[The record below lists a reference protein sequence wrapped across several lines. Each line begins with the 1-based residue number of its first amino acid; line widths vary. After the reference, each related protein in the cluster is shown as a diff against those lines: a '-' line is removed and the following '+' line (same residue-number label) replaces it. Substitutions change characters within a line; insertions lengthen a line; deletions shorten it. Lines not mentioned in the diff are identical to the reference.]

1 MTMKTQ
7 SNIKHIVQ
15 VFLDIERPS
24 GIVLTEAFVN
34 YRWDFFLQYTY
45 PSLMNQTFRD
55 FEIWVIC
62 GWRHRGITGNIHCHP
77 NTRIK
82 IIYPVP
88 VDPSLSTV
96 IGDTFTIAPKWK
108 KKPTLMIKEF
118 GEQTA
123 DYLAITRID
132 SDDLF
137 CEDAML
143 EIHGEASIAVN
154 IIGVKERCRLLFT
167 EYIYWDMI
175 NHFISFQKWANP
187 PFYTH
192 VFPRE
197 VYQDWNRL
205 QKLHFNNHRYMGG
218 GHEKELCP
226 NKVLV
231 TYHEQNIAR
240 IKRGKDVNHYTKT
253 KLSEFREKGFKI
265 ETNPAIMNEH
275 LQEFNVRNYEN
286 SRYGFSV

>member
-1 MTMKTQ
+1 MGNKL
-7 SNIKHIVQ
+7 KHIVQ

-34 YRWDFFLQYTY
+34 YRWDFFMQYTY
-45 PSLMNQTFRD
+45 PSLVNQTFQD
-55 FEIWVIC
+55 FEIWLIC
-62 GWRHRGITGNIHCHP
+62 GWRHRAITGNIHCHE

-88 VDPSLSTV
+88 VDPTLSSV
-96 IGDTFTIAPKWK
+96 VGDTFTIAPKWR

-118 GEQTA
+118 GEQDA

-137 CEDAML
+137 SRDAML
-143 EIHGEASIAVN
+143 EIHGEANIAIHKVG
-154 IIGVKERCRLLFT
+154 IEERCRLLFT
-167 EYIYWDMI
+167 EYIYWDML
-175 NHFISFQKWANP
+175 NHFISFQRWENP

-197 VYQDWNRL
+197 VYQDWDRL

-218 GHEKELCP
+218 GHEKILCP
-226 NKVLV
+226 YKVLV
-231 TYHEQNIAR
+231 TYHKQNIAR
-240 IKRGKDVNHYTKT
+240 IKRGKELNHYTKV
-253 KLSEFREKGFKI
+253 KLDEFRRKGFRI
-265 ETNPAIMNEH
+265 ETNRSIMDQH
-275 LQEFNVRNYEN
+275 LREFEVYDYA
-286 SRYGFSV
+286 S

>member
-1 MTMKTQ
+1 MKNQ
-7 SNIKHIVQ
+7 SNVKHIVQ

-45 PSLMNQTFRD
+45 PSLVNQTFRD

-108 KKPTLMIKEF
+108 RRPTLMIKEF

-137 CEDAML
+137 REDAMY
-143 EIHGEASIAVN
+143 EIAEMSAGMTRS
-154 IIGVKERCRLLFT
+154 GYPERIRLLFR

-175 NHFISFQKWANP
+175 NHFISFQRWENP

-192 VFPRE
+192 IFPKE
-197 VYQDWNRL
+197 IYQDWDRL
-205 QKLHFNNHRYMGG
+205 QHEHFNNHRYMGG
-218 GHEKELCP
+218 GREIGLTP

-240 IKRGKDVNHYTKT
+240 IKRGKDIDHYTKT
-253 KLSEFREKGFKI
+253 KLDEFREKGFKI
-265 ETNPAIMNEH
+265 ERNPTIMDQH
-275 LQEFNVRNYEN
+275 LQKFNVRNYEN
-286 SRYGFSV
+286 SRHGFSV